1 MDFLNSGNWFTSRR
15 FWGFCLFLEQSGISS
30 EERSKS
36 VSVTDHGLLS
46 TLYQLANTPLW
57 LLDGADNK
65 KCLVIWTIVYCQNS
79 CLCKSKSSVS
89 VISASITLFL
99 FDTYICTVYVTFHQ
113 VTLNS
118 AFDYNSQV
126 LVFIHA
132 SVNDA
137 FVHAYDCDI
146 H

>member
-46 TLYQLANTPLW
+46 TLYRLANTPVW
-57 LLDGADNK
+57 LLDDAENK
-65 KCLVIWTIVYCQNS
+65 KWLVIWTIVYCQNS
-79 CLCKSKSSVS
+79 CLCKSKYSVS
-89 VISASITLFL
+89 VNLIPLWHIYTVHV
-99 FDTYICTVYVTFHQ
+99 CTVYVTFYQ

-118 AFDYNSQV
+118 AFNYNSQV
-126 LVFIHA
+126 LMFIHA

-137 FVHAYDCDI
+137 FVRAHDCDI